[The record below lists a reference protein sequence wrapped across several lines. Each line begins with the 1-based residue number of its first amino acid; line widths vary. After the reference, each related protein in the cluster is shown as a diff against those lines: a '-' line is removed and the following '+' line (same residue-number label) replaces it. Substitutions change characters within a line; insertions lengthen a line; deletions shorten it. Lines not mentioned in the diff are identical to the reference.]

1 MEHKFYGLELT
12 FHGMEHS
19 TYQHQRNQLRRF
31 RSQGNVETEGEPL
44 LKLNGVFAVV
54 VEDGIVETR
63 IQVEFSV
70 EVFING
76 KGEGVLPIKL
86 HLLVVSKIVKARY
99 P

>member
-1 MEHKFYGLELT
+1 MEHKFYGLGLT

-19 TYQHQRNQLRRF
+19 TYQHQGNQLHRF

-86 HLLVVSKIVKARY
+86 HLLVVSEIVKARC